1 MGWTG
6 KILNGVGGFTK
17 IAANGSG
24 DLQLALQRS
33 ETSHIDLVGDLA
45 EDGQG
50 NIYDAEKI
58 NVSAKYKPF
67 RNSTIAFASWSARNN
82 ARSSALFGMTK
93 PDPYVPSYQYNPVPP
108 AWPYAKPVLNT
119 HPLRADDF
127 VKDETTASAGYDP
140 YAIPPIALSVEGQL
154 LTDGE
159 TILMVWKDSGTNSY
173 WASRTAPG
181 EWWADRS
188 LAASDLIKGND
199 ANLHIG
205 FVLIDVTVG
214 ATAGNNPCILN
225 TGMTLSQLSDT
236 AIFIISADGT
246 VIGSKT
252 YPAIPWLN
260 GTGGNPNRAGHTIRV
275 AVVLVSPDLTDPNN
289 AYEIL
294 PNNSTVY
301 SLGFNYKIRC
311 DYTDVEADTSSPINL
326 LTGVLDSGPVLVDTG
341 IVTDGYK
348 KYTVSLPVKGTITK
362 DPSYLGS
369 STYVHY
375 LASVPSGSFYAPP
388 TQQGAM
394 PALEDVI
401 QAVVPSTG
409 ATYVTLPDVYIYQ
422 GAPQEVIVNA
432 NFCDNYAGTGRTQ
445 PFSNT
450 LTIT

>member
-6 KILNGVGGFTK
+6 KILNGTNGFVK
-17 IAANGSG
+17 SNAAALA
-24 DLQLALQRS
+24 DLQIALQRS
-33 ETSHIDLVGDLA
+33 ETSHIKLVGDLA

-67 RNSTIAFASWSARNN
+67 RHQNIAFASWPARND
-82 ARSSALFGMTK
+82 ARAATRYGMTR
-93 PDPYVPSYQYNPVPP
+93 PDSFSPSVQYFPVPP
-108 AWPYAKPVLNT
+108 AWTYDKPVLNT
-119 HPLRADDF
+119 HPLRVQDF

-140 YAIPPIALSVEGQL
+140 YAIPPVALSVEGQL

-159 TILMVWKDSGTNSY
+159 TILLVWKDAGVNTF

-188 LAASDLIKGND
+188 LSIAELLANTD
-199 ANLHIG
+199 ANKYVAFAL
-205 FVLIDVTVG
+205 LDL
-214 ATAGNNPCILN
+214 TAGGSPCIIT
-225 TGMTLSQLSDT
+225 TGKKFAQLGEVEYFILS
-236 AIFIISADGT
+236 ANGT
-246 VIGSKT
+246 TIGST
-252 YPAIPWLN
+252 AYPAIDWLN
-260 GTGGNPNRAGHTIRV
+260 GQGGVNRNGHDVRV
-275 AVVLVSPDLTDPNN
+275 AICLCSTGVSNPNN
-289 AYEIL
+289 AYEVLASNIK
-294 PNNSTVY
+294 VF

-375 LASVPSGSFYAPP
+375 IASVPSGSFYAPP

-401 QAVVPSTG
+401 QAVVPSSG